1 MAKKTEQSKKEYV
14 YVNFSNKQIYN
25 KREIT
30 NPETKQVTELAS
42 VNFPSSAEH
51 SGYHFDV
58 ATKHIFA
65 ANTFNKETHE
75 VSGKSDK
82 MSTVRFVKG
91 QQITISKGHKD
102 DNGKWVEDDKTK
114 MSAEDVRKEFNSWRN
129 KDKADGKDITNQP
142 APEYASADN
151 SDFEEIIDEDEEY
164 PM

>member
-30 NPETKQVTELAS
+30 NPETQEVTELAS

-65 ANTFNKETHE
+65 ANTFDRETHE

-82 MSTVRFVKG
+82 MSTVRFVKE

-102 DNGKWVEDDKTK
+102 ENGKWVEDDKTK

-129 KDKADGKDITNQP
+129 KDKADSKDMVNQS
-142 APEYASADN
+142 APDY
-151 SDFEEIIDEDEEY
+151 EEIRDEDEEY

>member
-1 MAKKTEQSKKEYV
+1 MAKNTEQTKKDYV
-14 YVNFSNKQIYN
+14 YVNFSNKQTYN

-30 NPETKQVTELAS
+30 NPETNQVTELAS
-42 VNFPSSAEH
+42 VSFPSSAEH
-51 SGYHFDV
+51 TGYHFDV

-65 ANTFNKETHE
+65 TNTFDKETHE
-75 VSGKSDK
+75 VNGKSEK

-102 DNGKWVEDDKTK
+102 ENGKWVEDDKIK

-129 KDKADGKDITNQP
+129 KDKAEGKDNSQS